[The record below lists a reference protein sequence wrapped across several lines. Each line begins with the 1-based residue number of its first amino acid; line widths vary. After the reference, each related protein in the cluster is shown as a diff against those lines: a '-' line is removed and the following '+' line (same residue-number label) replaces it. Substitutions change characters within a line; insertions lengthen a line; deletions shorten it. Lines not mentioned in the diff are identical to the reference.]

1 VEAARE
7 DRPACALVR
16 AAGGGRPLSLT
27 LYYASD
33 IHGSDLLWRKFVNAG
48 AFYGADV
55 LVMGGDIAG
64 KAVLPIVRQNGG
76 FLARQLEGER
86 VFGEDELPALETRIR
101 NLGFYPLVTT
111 DEEVESAHG
120 DRAAV
125 EDLFRRAMERSVRG
139 WLRLAEER
147 LAGTGIRLWMMLGND
162 DEPHLKEVLAEA
174 GVDCED
180 AAVELGEGFE
190 LLSCGYS
197 NPTPWNSPREL
208 PEDELERHLERLV
221 AQMADPRRTVFNV
234 HVPPARTSIDRAP
247 ALDETLKPVVRGGA
261 VVIASVG
268 SEAVRRVIER
278 HQPPLGLHGH
288 IHESRGVAKVGRTV
302 CINPGSEY
310 AEGVLHGA
318 LVVLDRK
325 KGLRNYQ
332 LVSG

>member
-1 VEAARE
+1 M
-7 DRPACALVR
+7 
-16 AAGGGRPLSLT
+16 T

-33 IHGSDLLWRKFVNAG
+33 IHGSDRLWRKFLNAG
-48 AFYGADV
+48 PFYGADV

-64 KAVLPIVRQNGG
+64 KAVLPIMRHNGG
-76 FLARQLEGER
+76 FVARELDGDR
-86 VFGEDELPALETRIR
+86 VFGEDELPGLETRVR

-111 DEEVESAHG
+111 EEEVEAAHG

-125 EDLFRRAMERSVRG
+125 DALFRRAMEESVRG
-139 WLRLAEER
+139 WLRLADER
-147 LAGTGIRLWMMLGND
+147 LAGTGIRLEMMLGND

-180 AAVELGEGFE
+180 VIVDIGEGFE
-190 LLSCGYS
+190 LLSCGYA

-208 PEDELERHLERLV
+208 PEDELEQRIEGMV
-221 AQMADPRRTVFNV
+221 AKLADPQRSVFNL
-234 HVPPARTSIDRAP
+234 HVPPVRTSLDRAP
-247 ALDETLKPVVRGGA
+247 ELDDNFKPVVRGGS
-261 VVIASVG
+261 VKIISVG
-268 SEAVRRVIER
+268 SEAVRNVIER
-278 HQPPLGLHGH
+278 HQPPLALHGH

-318 LVVLDRK
+318 LAVIDRK